1 MGQARYPS
9 KGWCAGVPCRQ
20 EQLPPFMGWGEGVV
34 TGDTMEKGLEGLT
47 GA

>member
-9 KGWCAGVPCRQ
+9 KGWCSRQ